1 MFTQQLHIG
10 TGLAVKT
17 LCPRFRDNGDKVAV
31 ARFVFAQQHKM
42 PVFVIDA
49 VNFIEPAALC
59 NVDLAADDRLDA
71 ALFRCFIKVDHAVH
85 HAVIRNGNAFLTH
98 FLRLIEQLFN
108 AASAVQ
114 KAVFGVHM
122 QMCKRHFRPPFPFKF
137 T

>member
-1 MFTQQLHIG
+1 
-10 TGLAVKT
+10 
-17 LCPRFRDNGDKVAV
+17 
-31 ARFVFAQQHKM
+31 M

-85 HAVIRNGNAFLTH
+85 HAVIGNGNAFLPH
-98 FLRLIEQLFN
+98 LLRFIEQLFN

>member
-1 MFTQQLHIG
+1 
-10 TGLAVKT
+10 
-17 LCPRFRDNGDKVAV
+17 
-31 ARFVFAQQHKM
+31 M

-49 VNFIEPAALC
+49 VNLIEPAALC

-98 FLRLIEQLFN
+98 FLRLI
-108 AASAVQ
+108 AACTVQ